1 MVMKSIILSIVLF
14 LYLDGVAHSGIV
26 VIPVDPDRTTKDN
39 KSKYQSYTGGS
50 PLEIWREKQK
60 VKKNKMDQRQNVR
73 PDVAP
78 LEINPHSIKSRRP
91 KFWINF
97 RINN

>member
-1 MVMKSIILSIVLF
+1 MKITILSLVLF
-14 LYLDGVAHSGIV
+14 LYLDGVSQSGIV
-26 VIPVDPDRTTKDN
+26 VVPVDPDRTTKDN

-60 VKKNKMDQRQNVR
+60 IKKNGMDQHQKIR

-78 LEINPHSIKSRRP
+78 LEINPYSIKNKRP